1 MSEPVAPANRPAA
14 PATERPAV
22 VARQSTWSPL
32 RQSVFRALWIASLFS
47 NIGTWMHEVGA
58 GWLMTTLAPTPVLV
72 SAVQAASSLPM
83 FLLALPGGVA
93 ADLLDRRRML
103 LVTQAWQA
111 AVALGLGIAT
121 LTHHVTPWALLI
133 CTFALA
139 AGSALNA
146 PAWQSILPEL
156 VGTGELAAAVTL
168 NSISFNI
175 ARAIGPALGGLA
187 IAALGSAANFLL
199 NAVSFLGVLAVLFRW
214 SRESSS
220 VSVLPAERFVGALRT
235 GARYV
240 RHAPFLHAVMVRG
253 GLFVLCGSGLW
264 ALLPLVARFRLGVDA
279 DGYGILLG
287 CFGSGAVAGAAL
299 ITRLRRKRTA
309 DALAFTGSL
318 VFAGGMGILA
328 WADRFWIAAVALAIA
343 GGAWLTV
350 LSGFSVA
357 AQTAV
362 PAWVRARAL
371 SFYLLVFYASM
382 ATGSA
387 LWGYVAKHSS
397 SEVAL
402 SVGAAGILVG
412 LFARLRY
419 RVRSAD
425 VQSLAPSR
433 HWPVPLLPTEPEPDR
448 GPVLVTLEYLIE
460 PASAAEFSAAM
471 RLLRR
476 SRRRGGAV
484 RWSLWTDAANP
495 GRYLESF
502 VDESWLDH
510 LRHRERL
517 IAQDREIE
525 ARASSF
531 HRGPDPPRVQVY
543 LAPDGVSF

>member
-1 MSEPVAPANRPAA
+1 MSETLSAPRPG
-14 PATERPAV
+14 P
-22 VARQSTWSPL
+22 WSPL
-32 RQSVFRALWIASLFS
+32 ALPVFRALWLASLFS

-58 GWLMTTLAPTPVLV
+58 GWLMTSLAPTPLWV

-93 ADLLDRRRML
+93 ADLLDRRRL
-103 LVTQAWQA
+103 LLSAQAWQA
-111 AVALGLGIAT
+111 VMALVLGALT
-121 LTHHVTPWALLI
+121 LSHLITPWVLLL
-133 CTFALA
+133 CTFGLN

-156 VGTGELAAAVTL
+156 VGTNQLANAVTL

-175 ARAIGPALGGLA
+175 ARALGPALGGLA
-187 IAALGSAANFLL
+187 IAALGPAANFLL
-199 NAVSFLGVLAVLFRW
+199 NAVSFCGVLLVLYRW
-214 SRESSS
+214 PRPQTS
-220 VSVLPAERFVGALRT
+220 VSVLPAEHFVGALRA

-240 RHAPFLHAVMVRG
+240 RHSPRLRAVIVRG

-264 ALLPLVARFRLGVDA
+264 ALLPLLARFRLGVDA
-279 DGYGILLG
+279 GGYGILLG

-299 ITRLRRKRTA
+299 ITRLRRKRSA
-309 DALAFTGSL
+309 DSLAFAGSL
-318 VFAGGMGILA
+318 VFAAGMGALA
-328 WADRFWIAAVALAIA
+328 WANTFWIAAVALALS

-382 ATGSA
+382 AAGSS
-387 LWGYVAKHSS
+387 LWGFVAKHWS
-397 SEVAL
+397 SEISL
-402 SVGAAGILVG
+402 SVGAVGILLG
-412 LFARLRY
+412 LLARLRF
-419 RVRSAD
+419 RISSAD

-448 GPVLVTLEYLIE
+448 GPVLVTLEYIVE
-460 PASAAEFSAAM
+460 PTKADEFEAAM
-471 RLLRR
+471 RLVRR

-484 RWSLWTDAANP
+484 RWSLWTDAARP
-495 GRYLESF
+495 ERYLESF
-502 VDESWLDH
+502 VDESWLDY

-517 IAQDREIE
+517 TALDREIE
-525 ARASSF
+525 ARAASF
-531 HRGPDPPRVQVY
+531 HLGAEPPRIHVY
-543 LAPDGVSF
+543 LAPESGPF

>member
-1 MSEPVAPANRPAA
+1 LSTEANEQ
-14 PATERPAV
+14 T
-22 VARQSTWSPL
+22 ARANSPWSPL
-32 RQSVFRALWIASLFS
+32 AQPVFRALWIASLCS
-47 NIGTWMHEVGA
+47 NVGTWMHEVGA

-103 LVTQAWQA
+103 LFTQAWQA
-111 AVALGLGIAT
+111 TIALALGLAT
-121 LTHHVTPWALLI
+121 LAHAVTPAVLLL

-156 VGTGELAAAVTL
+156 VGTDKLAAAVTL

-175 ARAIGPALGGLA
+175 ARSLGPAIGGLA
-187 IAALGSAANFLL
+187 IAALGPPANFLL
-199 NAVSFLGVLAVLFRW
+199 NAASFLGVLAVLFRW
-214 SRESSS
+214 TREQPRA
-220 VSVLPAERFVGALRT
+220 SVLPAERFLGALRT

-253 GLFVLCGSGLW
+253 GLFVLCGSALW

-279 DGYGILLG
+279 SGYGVLLG
-287 CFGSGAVAGAAL
+287 CFGAGAVSGAAML
-299 ITRLRRKRTA
+299 TRLRRKKSA
-309 DALAFTGSL
+309 ESVAFAGSL
-318 VFAGGMGILA
+318 VFAAGMAALA
-328 WADRFWIAAVALAIA
+328 WSEVFWLAAISLAIA

-362 PAWVRARAL
+362 PAWVRARSL

-387 LWGYVAKHSS
+387 LWGFVAKHSS
-397 SEVAL
+397 TEVAL
-402 SVGAAGILVG
+402 SIAAGGILVG
-412 LFARLRY
+412 LLARLRY

-433 HWPVPLLPTEPEPDR
+433 HWPVPLLPSEPEADR
-448 GPVLVTLEYLIE
+448 GPVLVTLEYRID
-460 PASAAEFSAAM
+460 PARATDFIAAM

-484 RWSLWTDAANP
+484 RWSLWTDAADP
-495 GRYLESF
+495 GRYVESF

-510 LRHRERL
+510 LRHHERL

-525 ARASSF
+525 ARASRF
-531 HRGPDPPRVQVY
+531 HVGAEPPLLQVY
-543 LAPDGVSF
+543 LAPDGVPF

>member
-1 MSEPVAPANRPAA
+1 MSEPA
-14 PATERPAV
+14 
-22 VARQSTWSPL
+22 VARTDAWSPL
-32 RQSVFRALWIASLFS
+32 RQPVFRALWIASLCS
-47 NIGTWMHEVGA
+47 NVGTWMHEVGA

-103 LVTQAWQA
+103 LITQTWQA
-111 AVALGLGIAT
+111 AVALLLGVAT
-121 LTHHVTPWALLI
+121 LLRVVSPSVLLL

-156 VGTGELAAAVTL
+156 VGTRQLAAAVTL

-175 ARAIGPALGGLA
+175 ARSLGPAIGGLA
-187 IAALGSAANFLL
+187 MAALGPAANFLL
-199 NAVSFLGVLAVLFRW
+199 NAASFLGVLAVLFRW
-214 SRESSS
+214 RREQAQA
-220 VSVLPAERFVGALRT
+220 SVLPAERFVGALRT

-253 GLFVLCGSGLW
+253 GLFVLCGSALW
-264 ALLPLVARFRLGVDA
+264 ALLPLVARFRLGVEA
-279 DGYGILLG
+279 SGYGVLLG
-287 CFGSGAVAGAAL
+287 CFGAGAVTGAAL
-299 ITRLRRKRTA
+299 LTRVRRKRSA
-309 DALAFTGSL
+309 ESVAFAGSL
-318 VFAGGMGILA
+318 VFAVGMAALA
-328 WADRFWIAAVALAIA
+328 WAPAFWVAAAALVVA

-362 PAWVRARAL
+362 PGWVRARSL

-382 ATGSA
+382 AAGSA

-397 SEVAL
+397 MPAAL
-402 SVGAAGILVG
+402 SIAAGGILLG
-412 LFARLRY
+412 LVARLRW

-433 HWPVPLLPTEPEPDR
+433 HWPVPLLPSEPEPDR
-448 GPVLVTLEYLIE
+448 GPVLVTLEYRID
-460 PASAAEFSAAM
+460 PARATDFIAAM

-484 RWSLWTDAANP
+484 RWSLWADAAEP

-517 IAQDREIE
+517 IAQDRDIE
-525 ARASSF
+525 ARASGF
-531 HRGPDPPRVQVY
+531 HVGPAPPRVEVY
-543 LAPDGVSF
+543 LAPDGVPF